1 MRTSSSFGSK
11 PRDAKSGWSSADCPD
26 LASPQ
31 AHERRSARYRKPTA
45 LQDPN
50 PFIHFKAISKVF
62 GAVTVVDA
70 LDFHVARG
78 EFVSLLGPSG
88 SGKTTL
94 LMMLAGFETPSG
106 GSIHVD
112 GRRVEHL
119 PPHKREMG
127 VVFQNY
133 ALFPHMTIAENVGFP
148 LRMRGVG
155 RAERDARVK
164 RALDLVRLSHLAD
177 RKPSQLSGGQQ
188 QRIALSRALVYEPK
202 VVLMDEPLSAL
213 DKQLRE
219 HMQLEIRALHRDLG
233 LTVIFVT
240 HDQGEALTMSD
251 RVAVLNHGKIEQFDT
266 PSDLYDRPKTRFV
279 AEFIGETNLLAGRVS
294 QRAGEAATVMLTAG
308 GNVSCD
314 RPGAFE
320 TGRDV
325 MVSVRPEMLHL
336 VQDQSAQNALP
347 VTVQDH
353 VYHGDHIRLHLAHGG
368 NTLVAR
374 AGRRDAAPPIGS
386 HAFASFASG
395 DCALVAP

>member
-1 MRTSSSFGSK
+1 LR
-11 PRDAKSGWSSADCPD
+11 
-26 LASPQ
+26 
-31 AHERRSARYRKPTA
+31 E
-45 LQDPN
+45 QDS
-50 PFIHFKAISKVF
+50 FIHFKDLSKVF

-112 GRRVEHL
+112 GRRIEHL
-119 PPHKREMG
+119 PPYKREMG

-148 LRMRGVG
+148 LKMRGVA

-164 RALDLVRLSHLAD
+164 RALDLVRLGHLAD
-177 RKPSQLSGGQQ
+177 RRPSQLSGGQQ

-251 RVAVLNHGKIEQFDT
+251 RVAVLNRGKIEQFDT
-266 PSDLYDRPKTRFV
+266 PSGLYDRPRTRFV
-279 AEFIGETNLLAGRVS
+279 AEFIGETNLLAGRVV
-294 QRAGEAATVMLTAG
+294 QRRGEAAAVTLGSGASVT
-308 GNVSCD
+308 CD
-314 RPGAFE
+314 RGGSFE
-320 TGRDV
+320 TAQDV

-336 VQDQSAQNALP
+336 VQDADADNALP
-347 VTVQDH
+347 VTVEDH
-353 VYHGDHIRLHLAHGG
+353 VYHGDHIRLHLDCSGSRI
-368 NTLVAR
+368 VAR

-386 HAFASFASG
+386 KAFASFAPG
-395 DCALVAP
+395 DCSLVAP

>member
-1 MRTSSSFGSK
+1 LHE
-11 PRDAKSGWSSADCPD
+11 PD
-26 LASPQ
+26 S
-31 AHERRSARYRKPTA
+31 
-45 LQDPN
+45 
-50 PFIHFKAISKVF
+50 FIHFEAISKVF

-94 LMMLAGFETPSG
+94 LMMLAGFETPSA

-112 GRRVEHL
+112 GRRVDQL
-119 PPHKREMG
+119 PAHKREMG

-148 LRMRGVG
+148 LKMRGVA
-155 RAERDARVK
+155 RAEREAKVR
-164 RALDLVRLSHLAD
+164 RALDLVRLAHLAD

-251 RVAVLNHGKIEQFDT
+251 RVAVLNHGKIEQFDS
-266 PSDLYDRPKTRFV
+266 PSDLYDRPRTRFV
-279 AEFIGETNLLAGRVS
+279 AEFIGETNLLAGRVAEC
-294 QRAGEAATVMLTAG
+294 RGEAATIALVSGQT
-308 GNVSCD
+308 VSCE
-314 RPGAFE
+314 RGGAFAVGDE
-320 TGRDV
+320 A

-336 VQDQSAQNALP
+336 GEDPGAGNALP
-347 VTVQDH
+347 VTVEDH
-353 VYHGDHIRLHLAHGG
+353 VYHGDHIRLHLACAD
-368 NTLVAR
+368 TRLVAR

-386 HAFASFASG
+386 RAFASFGPG
-395 DCALVAP
+395 DCSLVAP

>member
-1 MRTSSSFGSK
+1 M
-11 PRDAKSGWSSADCPD
+11 
-26 LASPQ
+26 
-31 AHERRSARYRKPTA
+31 
-45 LQDPN
+45 QDSD
-50 PFIHFKAISKVF
+50 PFIHFEAIRKVF
-62 GAVTVVDA
+62 GAVTVVDS

-106 GSIHVD
+106 GRIHVD

-148 LRMRGVG
+148 LKMRGVA
-155 RAERDARVK
+155 RAEREARVK
-164 RALDLVRLSHLAD
+164 RALDLVRLAHLAE

-219 HMQLEIRALHRDLG
+219 HMQFEIRALHRALG

-240 HDQGEALTMSD
+240 HDQGEALTLSD
-251 RVAVLNHGKIEQFDT
+251 RVAVLNRGKIEQFDT
-266 PSDLYDRPKTRFV
+266 PCGLYDRPRTRFV
-279 AEFIGETNLLAGRVS
+279 AEFIGETNLLEGRVS
-294 QRAGEAATVMLTAG
+294 HRQGETTTVALASGGQVICARAA
-308 GNVSCD
+308 
-314 RPGAFE
+314 AFE
-320 TGRDV
+320 PAQEV
-325 MVSVRPEMLHL
+325 LVSVRPEMLHL
-336 VQDQSAQNALP
+336 AAEPGTENALA
-347 VTVQDH
+347 VTVEDH
-353 VYHGDHIRLHLAHGG
+353 VYHGDHIRLHLKCADRR
-368 NTLVAR
+368 LVAR

-386 HAFASFASG
+386 TSFARFSPV
-395 DCALVAP
+395 DCSLVAP

>member
-1 MRTSSSFGSK
+1 
-11 PRDAKSGWSSADCPD
+11 
-26 LASPQ
+26 
-31 AHERRSARYRKPTA
+31 
-45 LQDPN
+45 LQDPD
-50 PFIHFKAISKVF
+50 PFIHFEAISKVF
-62 GAVTVVDA
+62 GAVTVVDS

-148 LRMRGVG
+148 LKMRGVA
-155 RAERDARVK
+155 RTERDARVK
-164 RALDLVRLSHLAD
+164 RALDLVRLGHLDD

-251 RVAVLNHGKIEQFDT
+251 RVAVLNRGKIEQFDT
-266 PSDLYDRPKTRFV
+266 PSGLYDRPRTRFV
-279 AEFIGETNLLAGRVS
+279 AEFIGETNLLAGRV
-294 QRAGEAATVMLTAG
+294 AGRSGETATVALGTGAS
-308 GNVSCD
+308 VTCD
-314 RPGAFE
+314 RGTAFE
-320 TGRDV
+320 PAQDV

-336 VQDQSAQNALP
+336 VQDPGADNALP
-347 VTVQDH
+347 VTITDH
-353 VYHGDHIRLHLAHGG
+353 VYHGDHIRLHLACGESH
-368 NTLVAR
+368 LVAR

-386 HAFASFASG
+386 KAFASFAPG
-395 DCALVAP
+395 DCSLVVP